1 MEQAL
6 GPLLFAD
13 ESPPHRPDPV
23 GPAPRSNEA
32 KRKEGTKKTT
42 DGLPVHSFRT
52 LLAHLGTMVKN
63 RLILKGAQAPGFDQ
77 VTLPT
82 QLQARAFE
90 LLPLP
95 INPL

>member
-1 MEQAL
+1 M
-6 GPLLFAD
+6 
-13 ESPPHRPDPV
+13 
-23 GPAPRSNEA
+23 
-32 KRKEGTKKTT
+32 
-42 DGLPVHSFRT
+42 HSFRT

-63 RLILKGAQAPGFDQ
+63 RLILKGAPEAPGFDQ

-90 LLPLP
+90 LLQLP